1 MLGENDVSANKPAP
15 MQQVLTDTDDDQT
28 PHQICTPPTPL
39 PISPAQEPL
48 PNQSDLCTTEIEYDE
63 FCE

>member
-1 MLGENDVSANKPAP
+1 